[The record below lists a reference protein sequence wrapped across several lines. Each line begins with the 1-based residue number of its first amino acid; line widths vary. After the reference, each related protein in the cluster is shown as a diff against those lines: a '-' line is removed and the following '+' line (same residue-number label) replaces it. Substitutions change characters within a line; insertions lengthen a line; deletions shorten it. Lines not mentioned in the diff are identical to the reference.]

1 MKPIQGLEEL
11 SETTG
16 NSESPGCCWELCIPG
31 VRLPW
36 TAAAAEFS
44 VLCSQRHP
52 TCCRDAEQEEKTQG
66 QPQGTTSMNAAGRG
80 GEGCELNGLW
90 SLAKQRSTL
99 CGWFS
104 TNFILMQ

>member
-1 MKPIQGLEEL
+1 MKPRAPLRALGAAGSCAFQEFACPGLL
-11 SETTG
+11 LLLQSFLFFAAKG
-16 NSESPGCCWELCIPG
+16 IP
-31 VRLPW
+31 R
-36 TAAAAEFS
+36 A
-44 VLCSQRHP
+44 
-52 TCCRDAEQEEKTQG
+52 AEQEEKTQG